1 MGRYEKLLR
10 DIENNP
16 SDVTFEDLQTLLV
29 KVALRLFRDFIWN
42 LQRHWNVSAA
52 SGRCG
57 FITEVRKNRSCTR
70 WNPRAGIISSKKT
83 SCRR

>member
-29 KVALRLFRDFIWN
+29 KVALRLFHR
-42 LQRHWNVSAA
+42 VK
-52 SGRCG
+52 G
-57 FITEVRKNRSCTR
+57 
-70 WNPRAGIISSKKT
+70 
-83 SCRR
+83 